1 MYRMIHFFFWNS
13 GWFSEMLLNGQLAVT
28 LHDWIYK
35 VFKIDIVI
43 FKFCLCNWANINMNI
58 EQIRKLNDTFK
69 S

>member
-1 MYRMIHFFFWNS
+1 
-13 GWFSEMLLNGQLAVT
+13 MLLNGQLAVT

-43 FKFCLCNWANINMNI
+43 FKFCLSNWANINMNI